1 MEEKKTPEQPKEEK
15 KKGVLGKLQEIT
27 PDKEEQVALIGVAV
41 RLGIVVWSG
50 FILTLAYV
58 DLPGFQKQ
66 NFDPTFIASVFTG
79 ALSTFGLATTKDKKS
94 NGVSKEDMEAMIA
107 KSNTAQTEQIIRVQ
121 TPLTINGAEVLRLKR
136 LIQSLSDPL
145 ALTVNWYEKVIDPS
159 SAGFSLPSRDYIQA
173 F

>member
-1 MEEKKTPEQPKEEK
+1 MVDKPTPPFSETKKEEK
-15 KKGVLGKLQEIT
+15 KGLIGKLQDIT
-27 PDKEEQVALIGVAV
+27 PDKDEQVALIGVAV

-79 ALSTFGLATTKDKKS
+79 ALSTFGLATAKDKKNG
-94 NGVSKEDMEAMIA
+94 NGVSKEEMEAMIA

-121 TPLTINGAEVLRLKR
+121 TPLTINGAEVVKTDPITGKDVDPVTGRLK
-136 LIQSLSDPL
+136 
-145 ALTVNWYEKVIDPS
+145 E
-159 SAGFSLPSRDYIQA
+159 
-173 F
+173 

>member
-1 MEEKKTPEQPKEEK
+1 MEEKKTPEKPKEK
-15 KKGVLGKLQEIT
+15 KNKGVLGKLQEIT

-94 NGVSKEDMEAMIA
+94 NGLSKEDVEKMLAT
-107 KSNTAQTEQIIRVQ
+107 SSTAQTIRVE
-121 TPLTINGAEVLRLKR
+121 TPIKITGAEVVKV
-136 LIQSLSDPL
+136 DPI
-145 ALTVNWYEKVIDPS
+145 TKKPIDPVT
-159 SAGFSLPSRDYIQA
+159 GKLT
-173 F
+173 

>member
-1 MEEKKTPEQPKEEK
+1 MEEKKTPAKPKEEK
-15 KKGVLGKLQEIT
+15 KGLIGKLQDIT

-66 NFDPTFIASVFTG
+66 NFDPTFIASVFTD

-94 NGVSKEDMEAMIA
+94 NGVTKEDMEAMIA
-107 KSNTAQTEQIIRVQ
+107 KSNTAQGEQVIRVQ
-121 TPLTINGAEVLRLKR
+121 TAPLTISGVEVVKNEKTDPITKR
-136 LIQSLSDPL
+136 P
-145 ALTVNWYEKVIDPS
+145 IDPVT
-159 SAGFSLPSRDYIQA
+159 GKLT
-173 F
+173 

>member
-1 MEEKKTPEQPKEEK
+1 MNNETPIQQEEKKENKE
-15 KKGVLGKLQEIT
+15 KGILGKLEELT

-79 ALSTFGLATTKDKKS
+79 ALSTFGLATAKDKSKS
-94 NGVSKEDMEAMIA
+94 NGVSKEEMEAMIA
-107 KSNTAQTEQIIRVQ
+107 KSNTQQTEQIIRVQ
-121 TPLTINGAEVLRLKR
+121 TPLTINGAELVKAEPVA
-136 LIQSLSDPL
+136 QKPVDPE
-145 ALTVNWYEKVIDPS
+145 AK
-159 SAGFSLPSRDYIQA
+159 LP
-173 F
+173 